1 MADISKAIIDT
12 LIAEA
17 GGQGEES
24 MRRVAETIL
33 NRSAIR
39 GLTPEQVVQQ
49 PYQYTGYSNPGPL
62 ARQAQN
68 NPAVQAAAQAAW
80 QTALQPGDPTGGAD
94 HYYAPGTISQPS
106 WARNMTP
113 TGSYGGHNYYAS
125 RPIPPGEIPNAVGT
139 ALSVTP
145 SAPNPV
151 TMSPDLRL
159 MRNPT
164 MSTTASAQQ
173 ATPYPVNQSL
183 DMLIRRSPG
192 TTIATIPTSN
202 IGQPPTT
209 TMAPSVP
216 FNQNGNA
223 YNEAARRAA
232 LLANQSYVGQGAG
245 GGASVNNSTAYNDA
259 ARRAALLANQSY
271 VGMESGGQLRNARL
285 NPGVAAQNYSVAANG
300 PAGLTRTQ
308 YAALGNPGL
317 GGPLASIPA
326 IMSAGLSSR
335 RNGPLL
341 PSSPVQ
347 TAVQAARALARP
359 LQAPAPIQQAYMST
373 GSSPMRIVIDGAN
386 YPSSTSALTPVQT
399 LQNQGYSPSQAY
411 AMANA
416 NAAQRARDNASK
428 PSSEKSDYFKMATG
442 G

>member
-49 PYQYTGYSNPGPL
+49 PYQYNGYSNPGPL

-113 TGSYGGHNYYAS
+113 TGSYGGHNYYTS

-159 MRNPT
+159 MRNPA
-164 MSTTASAQQ
+164 MSTTASSQQ
-173 ATPYPVNQSL
+173 ATPYPANQSL

-232 LLANQSYVGQGAG
+232 LLANQSYVG
-245 GGASVNNSTAYNDA
+245 
-259 ARRAALLANQSY
+259 
-271 VGMESGGQLRNARL
+271 MEAGGQLRNARL
-285 NPGVAAQNYSVAANG
+285 NPGVAAQNYSIAANG

-317 GGPLASIPA
+317 GGPLAPIPA

-335 RNGPLL
+335 RNGPLA
-341 PSSPVQ
+341 PSSPLQ
-347 TAVQAARALARP
+347 TAVQAARTLARP

-373 GSSPMRIVIDGAN
+373 SSPMRIVIDGAN
-386 YPSSTSALTPVQT
+386 YPSGTSALTPVQT

-411 AMANA
+411 DMANQLA
-416 NAAQRARDNASK
+416 RERARENAGM
-428 PSSEKSDYFKMATG
+428 SSSSGSDWWDRVTG